1 MRIVRYLLDVVINIR
16 YYIFEFGLALVPRVE
31 YSSFRMTTTWSSLF
45 KLAKLRHWLLGLL
58 SAVITLITAYA
69 LIQTDWGHYSLATGI
84 IALIELA
91 ISGIAGSSITLPFP
105 FLMIVLVLL
114 IISKAPVMR
123 LPYSAMLFGSSLPL
137 LAAREEVLFRYGSE
151 RRSLPGVFVAQ
162 LAFGIMHF
170 SNIIYPIGVCLAL
183 TVPGLLLTLV
193 YLRSYRKYHSEVW
206 ALYESTF
213 VHTIHNIMALL
224 YLAGVLIFFAVQIW
238 FAFL

>member
-1 MRIVRYLLDVVINIR
+1 VKIFRFLLNVVVNIR

-31 YSSFRMTTTWSSLF
+31 YSTFRMITTWNSLF
-45 KLAKLRHWLLGLL
+45 KLAKPRHWLLGLL

-69 LIQTDWGHYSLATGI
+69 LVQTDWGHYSLLTGI

-91 ISGIAGSSITLPFP
+91 LSGITGSSITLPFP

-114 IISKAPVMR
+114 IFSKGPVMR
-123 LPYSAMLFGSSLPL
+123 LPYSAMLFGSGLPL

-151 RRSLPGVFVAQ
+151 RRSLPGTFVAQ
-162 LAFGIMHF
+162 MAFGLMHF

-183 TVPGLLLTLV
+183 TVPGLLFTLV
-193 YLRSYRKYHSEVW
+193 YIRSHRKYRSEVW

-224 YLAGVLIFFAVQIW
+224 YLVGILIFIGAQIW
-238 FAFL
+238 LSVL